1 MIGTRLDHHIIHTDS
16 NMTTTSWNILYGI
29 YYDNHMVDCLTDT
42 VFFSDLL
49 PERCPTLY
57 KNITEILKDNDIDHR
72 LLSHTKDIW
81 CRDYM
86 PIQTSE
92 KRFVFYK
99 YNPDYLKTKYY
110 LRTITNVNRVGNI
123 ECLRQDGEVFDLD
136 LVIDGGN
143 VVRCDDKI
151 VMTEKVFYENKDKS
165 RNEVQRGSFRM

>member
-1 MIGTRLDHHIIHTDS
+1 
-16 NMTTTSWNILYGI
+16 
-29 YYDNHMVDCLTDT
+29 
-42 VFFSDLL
+42 
-49 PERCPTLY
+49 
-57 KNITEILKDNDIDHR
+57 
-72 LLSHTKDIW
+72 
-81 CRDYM
+81 M

-151 VMTEKVFYENKDKS
+151 VMTGRATKFNVYWRKLSNVTLYSFHGTEKKFSDIVM
-165 RNEVQRGSFRM
+165 V